1 MLSRLKKMAA
11 AFFVCVLCINSATPA
26 MAAIRNKKEETRIP
40 ITSVSIQVQ
49 AEVRSDYD
57 INAASLYAVS
67 NSDNYTIGAYE
78 WDNKNK
84 ETWEPGDVPKAKI
97 EIHARNGYYF
107 NKVSGAKKFNITGAT
122 YSSAKSKDNY
132 ETLILTVKLTPAS
145 GTLEATE
152 VAEWV
157 GYPVGK
163 ASWEPVPYAGA
174 YELKLTRDGTEIF
187 SVPKVN
193 ATTYDFYP
201 VMTQPG
207 RYQYR
212 VRAIPK
218 TTEEKTYI
226 KNGDW
231 VYSEEIDITDDEV
244 SDMNGTNRNNT
255 NITPSQIGWVK
266 DGEGWWYRNAD
277 GTYPVNAWAPIN
289 GQWYL
294 FDYNGYMLTGW
305 QVKDG
310 KYYFMDSNGAMQ
322 IGWLEDNRKWYF
334 LGNDG
339 VMQTGWVIVN
349 GVYYYF
355 DADGSMHK
363 GWLLDNGTW
372 YYMNTENGSMT
383 RNAHIGGY
391 YLNNDGIW
399 KP

>member
-1 MLSRLKKMAA
+1 MIPRLKRTAA
-11 AFFVCVLCINSATPA
+11 AVLICGMCMSSVMPA
-26 MAAIRNKKEETRIP
+26 MAAAKKTETRIP
-40 ITSVSIQVQ
+40 ITSVSIQVR
-49 AEVRSDYD
+49 AEVRADYD
-57 INAASLYAVS
+57 VNAATLYAVS

-84 ETWEPGDVPKAKI
+84 EYWEPGDVPKAKI

-107 NKVSGAKKFNITGAT
+107 SKVSGAKKFDITGAT
-122 YSSAKSKDNY
+122 YGSAKNQNNY
-132 ETLILTVKLTPAS
+132 ETIILTVKLTPAS
-145 GTLEATE
+145 GTLDATE
-152 VAEWV
+152 VAEWT

-163 ASWEPVPYAGA
+163 ASWEAVPYAGA
-174 YELKLTRDGTEIF
+174 YELKLTRDGVEIF

-193 ATTYDFYP
+193 ATAYDFYP

-218 TTEEKTYI
+218 TSEEQTYI

-231 VYSEEIDITDDEV
+231 VYSEELDITDDEV
-244 SDMNGTNRNNT
+244 SGITGSNHNNT
-255 NITPSQIGWVK
+255 NITPAQIGWTR

-277 GTYPVNAWAPIN
+277 GTYPVNSWAAIN

-305 QVKDG
+305 QIKEG
-310 KYYFMDSNGAMQ
+310 KYYFLDSNGAMQ
-322 IGWLEDNRKWYF
+322 TGWLEDNKGWYF

-339 VMQTGWVIVN
+339 AMQTGWLTIGGVN
-349 GVYYYF
+349 YFF

-363 GWLLDNGTW
+363 GWLLDNGKW
-372 YYMNTENGSMT
+372 YYMNTDNGSLT
-383 RNAHIGGY
+383 RNAYIGGY
-391 YLNNDGIW
+391 YLNSEGIW
-399 KP
+399 NP

>member
-1 MLSRLKKMAA
+1 MLPRLKRIAA
-11 AFFVCVLCINSATPA
+11 ALLVCGLCIGSVTPA
-26 MAAIRNKKEETRIP
+26 MAATTKKNETRIP
-40 ITSVSIQVQ
+40 ITSVSIQVR

-67 NSDNYTIGAYE
+67 NSDNYTIGGYE
-78 WDNKNK
+78 WDNGSK
-84 ETWEPGDVPKAKI
+84 EAWEPGDVPKAKI

-107 NKVSGAKKFNITGAT
+107 DKVSGAKKFDITGAT
-122 YSSAKSKDNY
+122 YSSAKSKNNS

-152 VAEWV
+152 VAEWI

-193 ATTYDFYP
+193 ATSYDFYP

-207 RYQYR
+207 RYQFR

-218 TTEEKTYI
+218 TSEEKTYI
-226 KNGDW
+226 ENGDW

-244 SDMNGTNRNNT
+244 SDMNGSNRDNT
-255 NITPSQIGWVK
+255 NITPSQLGWVK
-266 DGEGWWYRNAD
+266 DAEGWWYRNAD
-277 GTYPVNAWAPIN
+277 GTYPVNTWLAMN

-305 QVKDG
+305 QLKDG

-339 VMQTGWVIVN
+339 AMQTGWVIVN
-349 GVYYYF
+349 GIYYYF

-363 GWLLDNGTW
+363 GWLLDNGKW
-372 YYMNTENGSMT
+372 YYMNLSLI
-383 RNAHIGGY
+383 HI
-391 YLNNDGIW
+391 
-399 KP
+399 

>member
-1 MLSRLKKMAA
+1 MLPRLKRIAA
-11 AFFVCVLCINSATPA
+11 ALLTCGLCIGSVTPA
-26 MAAIRNKKEETRIP
+26 MAATKKKTETRIP

-57 INAASLYAVS
+57 VNAASLYAVS
-67 NSDNYTIGAYE
+67 NSDDYTIGAYE
-78 WDNKNK
+78 WDNGSK

-107 NKVSGAKKFNITGAT
+107 DKVSGAKKINITGAT
-122 YSSAKSKDNY
+122 YSSVKSKDNS

-145 GTLEATE
+145 GTLDATE
-152 VAEWV
+152 VAEWI

-193 ATTYDFYP
+193 ATSYDFFP

-207 RYQYR
+207 RYQFR

-218 TTEEKTYI
+218 TSEEKTYI

-244 SDMNGTNRNNT
+244 SEMNGGSRDNK
-255 NITPSQIGWVK
+255 NITPSQLGWVK
-266 DGEGWWYRNAD
+266 DAEGWWYRNAD
-277 GTYPVNAWAPIN
+277 GTYPVNTWAAIN

-305 QVKDG
+305 QLKDG

-322 IGWLEDNRKWYF
+322 IGWLEENRKWYF

-339 VMQTGWVIVN
+339 AMQTGWVIVN
-349 GVYYYF
+349 GIYYYF

-363 GWLLDNGTW
+363 GWLLDNGKW
-372 YYMNTENGSMT
+372 YFMNTDNGTMT
-383 RNAHIGGY
+383 RNAYIGGY